1 MPLLGGIRPPVAAL
15 LVLLLSVAAATALIL
30 GRTDSSSVSRA
41 VLASQQH
48 VAEDGATALRA
59 SLDESTS
66 DLQRAAALANAATPA
81 APDEVLST
89 LGSVYQKWRGTAV
102 VDPSSGALLASRGEN
117 VPLATVDVKA
127 LPAGLPP
134 RLVTTKSGET
144 RLLVFAV
151 LSQPA
156 GKRLLIASDTLSVPS
171 ITTGDGRSLIV
182 LDASGTILA
191 SNGPD
196 ARGKAARQL
205 SVDAARSA
213 HGKRPSETAASG
225 GFDSPSGSLLGET
238 ANGRRT
244 VAGYASITSGIDA
257 NGKSAQQKAASSGRL
272 GLSVLTTVQVPQD
285 GAARDH
291 RLFAVIAAGVL
302 LFLAAAVTWV
312 LYAVLQRPLLRLHLE
327 ARRLARGELSRPV
340 DAPRFA
346 ESARIGAALESMR
359 RELTGAPSHPAPR
372 ARTGRGLGG
381 TRTVLIVCGVVLLS
395 WAAPL
400 LFLFN
405 RAEQVAVIPQQ
416 LVTDQRQRTETAA
429 DRVREGLNEGYADVA
444 AIATVVGDGASA
456 EQAHSVLVSTLAAH
470 ARYRSL
476 YVVDQN
482 GAVVTQAGDSP
493 HTPTGLRTKHGVG
506 LVDDTLTQPV
516 IAARAPVAGKTRRTV
531 VGEFDIPYLGAIMD
545 RPGLGKVWLVDAD
558 DRIVASNQGFRAF
571 QGLHS
576 GRLESLA
583 KSATSKSSGALLTNG
598 QHALAAAAP
607 LTGGGEANA
616 LKTWHVVSEQP
627 AGWLDL
633 PEYVAQ
639 RRTMLAGMLGL
650 AAAATCLGWLHI
662 VIVRP
667 LRALADSAEALAGGD
682 RKTVLYPAHHDE
694 VGSVVR
700 SLELI
705 RQQLVERHRG
715 HTAPRV
721 PRPRTAHA
729 GRNARRPHA

>member
-15 LVLLLSVAAATALIL
+15 LVLLLAVAAATALIL
-30 GRTDSSSVSRA
+30 GRTDTSSVSRA

-66 DLQRAAALANAATPA
+66 DLQRAAALANAAAPATPE
-81 APDEVLST
+81 EVLAT

-102 VDPSSGALLASRGEN
+102 VDPAGGALLATRGEN
-117 VPLATVDVKA
+117 VPLAGIDLGA
-127 LPAGLPP
+127 LPEGLPP
-134 RLVTTKSGET
+134 RLVTTKSGAT

-151 LSQPA
+151 LEQPA

-182 LDASGTILA
+182 LDASGAILA
-191 SNGPD
+191 SDGPD
-196 ARGKAARQL
+196 ARSKAARQL
-205 SVDAARSA
+205 AVDAARSA

-225 GFDSPSGSLLGET
+225 GFDSPSGSLFGEVT
-238 ANGRRT
+238 DKRRT

-257 NGKSAQQKAASSGRL
+257 NGKSAQQKAASSGQL
-272 GLSVLTTVQVPQD
+272 GLTVLTTVQVPQD
-285 GAARDH
+285 QAARDH

-302 LFLAAAVTWV
+302 LLLAAAVTWV
-312 LYAVLQRPLLRLHLE
+312 LYLLLQRPLLRLHLE

-359 RELTGAPSHPAPR
+359 SELTGAEPAPR
-372 ARTGRGLGG
+372 ARSGKGLGG
-381 TRTVLIVCGVVLLS
+381 TRTVLVVCGVVLLS

-400 LFLFN
+400 LLLFN
-405 RAEQVAVIPQQ
+405 RAEQVAVVPPQ

-444 AIATVVGDGASA
+444 AIATVVGDGAGA
-456 EQAHSVLVSTLAAH
+456 EQAHSVLVSTLATH

-476 YVVDQN
+476 YVVDRN
-482 GAVVTQAGDSP
+482 GTVVTRAGEEP
-493 HTPTGLRTKHGVG
+493 HTPTQLRTKQGVG
-506 LVDDTLTQPV
+506 LVDDTLNQPV
-516 IAARAPVAGKTRRTV
+516 IAARAPVAGKTGRTV

-571 QGLHS
+571 EDLRS

-583 KSATSKSSGALLTNG
+583 KSSRSKSLGALLTNG
-598 QHALAAAAP
+598 EHALAAAAP
-607 LTGGGEANA
+607 LTGGGPANA

-633 PEYVAQ
+633 PEYIAQ

-705 RQQLVERHRG
+705 RQQLVEHHRVRSA
-715 HTAPRV
+715 APRI
-721 PRPRTAHA
+721 PRPRSARAGHPAH
-729 GRNARRPHA
+729 RPHA

>member
-15 LVLLLSVAAATALIL
+15 LVLLLSVAGATALIL
-30 GRTDSSSVSRA
+30 GRTDASGVSRA

-66 DLQRAAALANAATPA
+66 DLQRAAALANAAAPVT
-81 APDEVLST
+81 PDEVLST
-89 LGSVYQKWRGTAV
+89 LGAVYQKWRGTAV
-102 VDPSSGALLASRGEN
+102 VDPSSGALLAARGEN
-117 VPLATVDVKA
+117 VPLSAIDVNA
-127 LPAGLPP
+127 LPEGLPP

-156 GKRLLIASDTLSVPS
+156 GKRLLVASDTLSVPS

-182 LDASGTILA
+182 LNSSGTILA
-191 SNGPD
+191 SDGPD

-205 SVDAARSA
+205 SVDAARTA

-257 NGKSAQQKAASSGRL
+257 NGKTTQQKAASSGEL
-272 GLSVLTTVQVPQD
+272 GLSVLTTVQVAQD
-285 GAARDH
+285 AAPGNH

-302 LFLAAAVTWV
+302 LLLAALVTWV
-312 LYAVLQRPLLRLHLE
+312 LYVVLQRPLLRLHLE
-327 ARRLARGELSRPV
+327 ARRLSNRELSRPV
-340 DAPRFA
+340 DVPRFA
-346 ESARIGAALESMR
+346 ESGRIGAALESMR
-359 RELTGAPSHPAPR
+359 RELTGQAPAPE
-372 ARTGRGLGG
+372 ARGRKGLGG
-381 TRTVLIVCGVVLLS
+381 TRAVLIVCAIVLLS

-405 RAEQVAVIPQQ
+405 RAEQVAVVPQQ

-444 AIATVVGDGASA
+444 AIATVVGDGAGA

-476 YVVDQN
+476 YVVDKD
-482 GAVVTQAGDSP
+482 GTVVARAGDSP
-493 HTPTGLRTKHGVG
+493 HTPTALRTKRGVG
-506 LVDDTLTQPV
+506 LVDDTLNQPV
-516 IAARAPVAGKTRRTV
+516 IAARAPVAGKTQRTV

-545 RPGLGKVWLVDAD
+545 RPGLGRVWLVDTG

-571 QGLHS
+571 EGLHAA
-576 GRLESLA
+576 RLENLA
-583 KSATSKSSGALLTNG
+583 KSAASKSSGALLSNG
-598 QHALAAAAP
+598 EHALAAAAP

-667 LRALADSAEALAGGD
+667 LRAMADSAEALAHGD
-682 RKTVLYPAHHDE
+682 RKTVLYPANHDE

-705 RQQLVERHRG
+705 RQQLVDRHRA
-715 HTAPRV
+715 HTAQFV
-721 PRPRTAHA
+721 PGQRGPQSRRHL
-729 GRNARRPHA
+729 RRPHT